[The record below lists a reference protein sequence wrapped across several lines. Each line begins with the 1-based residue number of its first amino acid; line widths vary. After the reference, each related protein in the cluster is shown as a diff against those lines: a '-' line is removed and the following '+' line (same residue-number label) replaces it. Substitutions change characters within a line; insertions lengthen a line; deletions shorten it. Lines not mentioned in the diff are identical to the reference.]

1 MKRVRPHN
9 FSKGYGDRRFQVA
22 DFRFQWSMARR
33 WNEGLRIEGI
43 IWLEDIVEKL
53 ILKHGVDQD
62 EVIQVLRNKPVFRLI
77 EKGHRKDENLY
88 AALGQTDPGRY
99 LTVFF
104 VYKKTKQALIISAR
118 GMTRSERRR
127 YAEK

>member
-1 MKRVRPHN
+1 MK
-9 FSKGYGDRRFQVA
+9 
-22 DFRFQWSMARR
+22 
-33 WNEGLRIEGI
+33 IEGI

-53 ILKHGVDQD
+53 ILKHGVDQN
-62 EVIQVLRNKPVFRLI
+62 EVVEVLKSKPVFRLI
-77 EKGHRKDENLY
+77 EKGHRKNENLY
-88 AALGQTDPGRY
+88 VALGQTGLGRY

-104 VYKKTKQALIISAR
+104 IYKKAKQALIISAR

>member
-1 MKRVRPHN
+1 MI
-9 FSKGYGDRRFQVA
+9 
-22 DFRFQWSMARR
+22 RR
-33 WNEGLRIEGI
+33 WDEGLRIEGI

-53 ILKHGVDQD
+53 ILKHGVDQN
-62 EVIQVLRNKPVFRLI
+62 EVVEVLRNKPVFRLI
-77 EKGHRKDENLY
+77 EKGHRKNENLY